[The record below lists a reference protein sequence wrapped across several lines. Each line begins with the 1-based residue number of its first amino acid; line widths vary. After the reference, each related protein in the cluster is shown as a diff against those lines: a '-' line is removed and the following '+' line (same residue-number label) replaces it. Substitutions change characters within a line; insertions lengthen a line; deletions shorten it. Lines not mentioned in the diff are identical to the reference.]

1 MNTTK
6 EYVVTKIPESICLTD
21 PCWMQIPSI
30 AVDVFPWKEYYV
42 DIKTTV
48 KVARTDT
55 ALLLRYET
63 DERPLRAVNTEQNS
77 PVCQDSCMEFFFRGD
92 DPAHYINLEINPLG
106 TLYAN
111 MDHKPIPVDGKMLN
125 IVSMITPE
133 KWLLQF
139 EVSFELFERY
149 FGTLHDHL
157 YCNFYKCGDLTGH
170 EHYACWNPVPGEK
183 PKFHQ
188 PEHFGKLI
196 VK

>member
-1 MNTTK
+1 MN
-6 EYVVTKIPESICLTD
+6 EHHVPQISCVPGITD
-21 PCWMQIPSI
+21 SQWDGIPSL
-30 AVDVFPWKEYYV
+30 DVNFFPWEGYFEGV
-42 DIKTTV
+42 RTTV
-48 KVARTDT
+48 KVASTED
-55 ALLLRYET
+55 ALVLHYET

-133 KWLLQF
+133 KWVLQF
-139 EVSFELFERY
+139 EVSFGLFQRY
-149 FGTLHDHL
+149 FGQLQDHL
-157 YCNFYKCGDLTGH
+157 YCNFYKCGDLTVH
-170 EHYACWNPVPGEK
+170 EHYACWNPVPGDK

-196 VK
+196 VKG